1 MTELLLGDHI
11 SVHAQLRASYEALRV
26 KTDDQVSERYAAT
39 LGVPAM
45 PCCKRERRIDGDEII

>member
-26 KTDDQVSERYAAT
+26 VVKDETAPKQRYA
-39 LGVPAM
+39 LDIPMM
-45 PCCKRERRIDGDEII
+45 PCCKCEKAK